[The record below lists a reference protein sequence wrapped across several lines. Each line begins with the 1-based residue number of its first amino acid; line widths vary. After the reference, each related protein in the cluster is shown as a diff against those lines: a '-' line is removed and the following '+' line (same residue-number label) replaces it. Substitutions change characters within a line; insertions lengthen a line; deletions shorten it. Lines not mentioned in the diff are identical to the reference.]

1 MFHSWFKI
9 LCSCGVKGGS
19 LNPNRTQDF
28 ELDYVKRISVAA
40 LHNGLHG
47 IAWPRA
53 VYQDGYGGLH

>member
-1 MFHSWFKI
+1 MLIS
-9 LCSCGVKGGS
+9 LNRCGVKGGS
-19 LNPNRTQDF
+19 LNPNWTQDF
-28 ELDYVKRISVAA
+28 ELDYVKRISVPA